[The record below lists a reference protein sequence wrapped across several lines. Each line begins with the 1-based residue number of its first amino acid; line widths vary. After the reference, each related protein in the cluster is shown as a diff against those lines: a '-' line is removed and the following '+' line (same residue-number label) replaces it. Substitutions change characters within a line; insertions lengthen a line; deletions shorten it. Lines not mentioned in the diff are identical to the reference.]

1 MPDSPLANKVSASFL
16 KEISFNS
23 LEIIKV
29 IFEIAVWNR
38 TSNIQILSCPEII
51 HTHNTNFNGV
61 ESLLQCA
68 PSLKVA
74 TEEKK

>member
-1 MPDSPLANKVSASFL
+1 MLDSPLANKVGAPFL
-16 KEISFNS
+16 NEVSFNS

-29 IFEIAVWNR
+29 IFEIAIWNR
-38 TSNIQILSCPEII
+38 KSNIQIFSCPEI

-61 ESLLQCA
+61 KSLQCA

-74 TEEKK
+74 TEDKK